1 MGNMAEA
8 VACAVFPIP
17 HRAARASKKSSSG
30 SSARASSDELF
41 LHDATADARAA
52 ARSDLAD
59 RRDLDQELL
68 APGGVELHVRDALG
82 ALAGHLFDTALA
94 EVVVV
99 DAVARG
105 ELHIA
110 VVTHLA
116 R

>member
-1 MGNMAEA
+1 GTRR
-8 VACAVFPIP
+8 PP
-17 HRAARASKKSSSG
+17 LHRAPPGLDLCGPGLREPTRAG
-30 SSARASSDELF
+30 L
-41 LHDATADARAA
+41 AA
-52 ARSDLAD
+52 WSDLAD

-116 R
+116 RHGIGEAIHRGRLRFER